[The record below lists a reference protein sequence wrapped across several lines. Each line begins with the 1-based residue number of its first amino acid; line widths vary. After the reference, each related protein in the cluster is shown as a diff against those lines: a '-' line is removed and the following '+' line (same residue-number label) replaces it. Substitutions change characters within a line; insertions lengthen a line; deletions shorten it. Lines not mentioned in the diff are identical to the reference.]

1 MSRLERQHHDLRFEI
16 GFASQRGK
24 RPDNQDF
31 AAVRVGRPRIDARR
45 ATVAA
50 VADGVGGAKGGRE
63 AAELTVAAF
72 STASSTCRAR
82 SAFARRRPARS
93 TPSIPGSS
101 RKAMPTQDFRHGDDF
116 YRPDP

>member
-63 AAELTVAAF
+63 AAELTVRCF
-72 STASSTCRAR
+72 
-82 SAFARRRPARS
+82 FDGFFNL
-93 TPSIPGSS
+93 PGSLGVRQAAARALDAVNS
-101 RKAMPTQDFRHGDDF
+101 WIVAQSHA
-116 YRPDP
+116 DPKTSPAWRRLLPP